1 MGIIIIIM
9 SININPLM
17 ISLTILIKSHK
28 QKHREIFDG
37 EMLIKTLPPT
47 LLQIFCEIFHISKVI
62 VKSIVDP
69 DDNFWMNS

>member
-1 MGIIIIIM
+1 M
-9 SININPLM
+9 
-17 ISLTILIKSHK
+17 
-28 QKHREIFDG
+28 FDG